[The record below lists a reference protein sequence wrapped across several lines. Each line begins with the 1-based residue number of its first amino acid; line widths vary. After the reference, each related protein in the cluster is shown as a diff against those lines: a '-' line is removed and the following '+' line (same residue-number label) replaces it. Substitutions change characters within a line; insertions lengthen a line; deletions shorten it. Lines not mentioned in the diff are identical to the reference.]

1 MDATADIL
9 VLGGGPAGAAAAIGL
24 ARLGHRIAVAVAPRP
39 FDACEGLSVRTV
51 EGLRRAGCDIAAGRL
66 GEAVRRRAAWNG
78 VAGEANRET
87 LVDRPALD
95 AALLEDVA
103 RAGVAVISGRVA
115 QTAERDG
122 HWTAELRGAD
132 GSRRRVTAS
141 FLIEAR
147 GRAAPAGGARRLS
160 GPATTALLQCRTGEP
175 QEPAAGVVPFRDGW
189 AWMARLGDGRRY
201 VQFAVTSASGR
212 LPGRA
217 ELASHYEQLLAGLPE
232 AARWFEGAQP
242 AAPVAARTAGAVL
255 HPAPVGTRSLRVG
268 DAALA
273 VDPLSGNGLFQ
284 ALSTGLMAV
293 AVVHTMLRR
302 PGDAALAAG
311 FYRDRV
317 TESFRRFARIGRD
330 FYRQERR
337 WPDSPFW
344 TERSA
349 WPDDLPAHPA
359 PDSKPMAIAARP
371 VVENGFIVMRDVVV
385 TADQPLGIWRL
396 DGVELA
402 PLIRRLRDEPER
414 ADEPM
419 KARISR
425 LSGAT
430 SGQVETVAAWLWQ
443 RLGAPR

>member
-24 ARLGHRIAVAVAPRP
+24 ARLGHRVAVVATPRP
-39 FDACEGLSVRTV
+39 FDACEGLSERTV
-51 EGLRRAGCDIAAGRL
+51 DGLRRAGCDIAAGRL
-66 GEAVRRRAAWNG
+66 GEPVRRRATWNG

-87 LVDRPALD
+87 LADRPALD

-103 RAGVAVISGRVA
+103 RAGVAVISARVA
-115 QTAERDG
+115 QSAEHDG
-122 HWTAELRGAD
+122 HWTAELRAAD
-132 GSRRRVTAS
+132 GSQRRVTAP

-160 GPATTALLQCRTGEP
+160 GPATTALLQCRTGVP

-217 ELASHYEQLLAGLPE
+217 GLGSHFERLLAGLPE
-232 AARWFEGAQP
+232 AARWLEGATA
-242 AAPVAARTAGAVL
+242 AAPVAARTAAPVL
-255 HPAPVGTRSLRVG
+255 HPAPAGAQSLRVG

-293 AVVHTMLRR
+293 AVVNTMLRR

-311 FYRDRV
+311 FYRERV
-317 TESFRRFARIGRD
+317 AESFWRFARIGRD

-337 WPDSPFW
+337 WPGSPFW
-344 TERSA
+344 AERRA
-349 WPDDLPAHPA
+349 WPDDLPAHRPA
-359 PDSKPMAIAARP
+359 TAGSLQLATRP
-371 VVENGFIVMRDVVV
+371 VVVDGFIVSREVVV
-385 TADQPLGIWRL
+385 TPDQPLGIWQL

-402 PLIRRLRDEPER
+402 PLVRRLRDEPNP
-414 ADEPM
+414 ADEPV
-419 KARISR
+419 KARIAR
-425 LSGAT
+425 LTRAT
-430 SGQVETVAAWLWQ
+430 PQQVETVAAWLWQ